1 MNLKEYIRSIENYPI
16 EGVTF
21 RDITPAL
28 NNKEALKQLVKEMAD
43 AVSDLK
49 IDRVV
54 GIEARG
60 FIVGIPLALELDC
73 GFVPIRKPG
82 KLPADKVSE
91 SYDLEYGQDTIE
103 MHADAIKE
111 GERILIVDD
120 LLATGGTSKA
130 AANLVK
136 KVGGEI
142 QAFLFLIELEDLA
155 GRRLLEDYEL
165 RSILKY

>member
-1 MNLKEYIRSIENYPI
+1 MNLKEYIRSIEDYPI

-28 NNKEALKQLVKEMAD
+28 NDGEAFKQVIKEMAK
-43 AVSDLK
+43 AVEDLE
-49 IDRVV
+49 IDKVV

-60 FIVGIPLALELDC
+60 FIVGTPLALELGC

-82 KLPADKVSE
+82 KLPAKKVAE

-103 MHADAIKE
+103 MHADAIEE
-111 GERILIVDD
+111 GEKILIVDD

-130 AANLVK
+130 TANLVE
-136 KVGGEI
+136 KVGGKI
-142 QAFLFLIELEDLA
+142 QAFLFLIELEELG
-155 GRRLLEDYEL
+155 GRKILEDYEL